1 MRGQNSKGKQN
12 MTELFSQTS
21 KFSRGDFRGA
31 VGTEGLQ
38 QNSIAAFTDKLVSG
52 EHSTT
57 QGKSAEHAPGE
68 AAEPINNQTSFKSQ
82 TLQFPKSEINTRL
95 GDEFINLFAN

>member
-1 MRGQNSKGKQN
+1 

-31 VGTEGLQ
+31 VGAEGLQ
-38 QNSIAAFTDKLVSG
+38 QNSIAAFTDKLVNG

-57 QGKSAEHAPGE
+57 
-68 AAEPINNQTSFKSQ
+68 
-82 TLQFPKSEINTRL
+82 
-95 GDEFINLFAN
+95 